1 MKVESIDR
9 IVELSETKLKE
20 VSGFTYS
27 DKPLHLVKLP
37 AQQSPFCVYSLIS
50 IVDYLKAN
58 VDKLSAK
65 DVIINVMSHQK
76 VQVVSNLNKTFERS
90 HYILADVSHHYQA
103 RTVNEMW
110 DIETFIVILQS
121 CFAETDEK
129 AELLKLVSNM
139 TDEVLINSKDDGISQ
154 SVAVKTGIQ
163 KLENVKVPNPVT
175 LYPIVSFPDIPKR
188 DAEYIFR
195 AKKGS
200 NGITLGLY
208 EYDREY
214 YKLLYMEDIKQFLKN
229 NCMGY
234 AVI

>member
-1 MKVESIDR
+1 MNQESIDR

-20 VSGFTYS
+20 VNGYTYS
-27 DKPLHLVKLP
+27 DKPLHLVTLP
-37 AQQSPFCVYSLIS
+37 AQLSSFCVYSLMS
-50 IVDYLKAN
+50 IADYLKAN

-76 VQVVSNLNKTFERS
+76 VQVVSNLNATFERNY
-90 HYILADVSHHYQA
+90 YILADISRYYQEI
-103 RTVNEMW
+103 TVNQMF
-110 DIETFIVILQS
+110 DIETFIVMLQS
-121 CFAETDEK
+121 RFAENEEK

-139 TDEVLINSKDDGISQ
+139 TDEVLINSKDDGFSQ

-163 KLENVKVPNPVT
+163 KMENVKVPNPVT

-188 DAEYIFR
+188 DAKYIFR

-200 NGITLGLY
+200 NGISLGLY

-214 YKLLYMEDIKQFLKN
+214 YKLLYMEDIKQFLKS